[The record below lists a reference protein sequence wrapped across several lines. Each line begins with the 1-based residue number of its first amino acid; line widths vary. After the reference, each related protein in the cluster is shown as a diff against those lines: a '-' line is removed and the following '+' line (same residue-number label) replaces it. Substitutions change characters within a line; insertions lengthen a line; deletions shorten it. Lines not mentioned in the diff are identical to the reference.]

1 MRARAR
7 IPLRSSPLVSALLRP
22 ARLLVGR
29 LLKFYALRQASEA
42 LAPTEEVEK
51 ARLTQLTFEGLTLE
65 LTTIELGPEPAF
77 GGRLERKVWSTSVLF
92 EEPCNCPEE
101 VEEELIQMFSEE
113 RAPDRSQDF
122 VDVGQH

>member
-1 MRARAR
+1 MRVRAR
-7 IPLRSSPLVSALLRP
+7 IPLGISLSSHPPTPLAC
-22 ARLLVGR
+22 LVR
-29 LLKFYALRQASEA
+29 LLKFYALSQASEA
-42 LAPTEEVEK
+42 LSPTEEVEK

>member
-7 IPLRSSPLVSALLRP
+7 IPLGIALSPRPLTCRPLACLV
-22 ARLLVGR
+22 R
-29 LLKFYALRQASEA
+29 LLKFYTLSQASEA
-42 LAPTEEVEK
+42 LSPTEEVEK